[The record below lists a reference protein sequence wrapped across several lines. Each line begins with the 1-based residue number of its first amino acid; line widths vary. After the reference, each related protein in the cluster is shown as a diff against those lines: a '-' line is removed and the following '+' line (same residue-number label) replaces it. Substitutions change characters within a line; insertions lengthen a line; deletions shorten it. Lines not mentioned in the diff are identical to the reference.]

1 MNTSVLRDTAL
12 LSYPLKQVVRTATRG
27 SAILDKIY
35 TNISEWYEQPFYIPA
50 IGRYDHNAVVMLPQF
65 VDPRP
70 LPRTNDCVVYKLDQN
85 GKACIQQTVQRIN
98 WSPLY
103 CLQNP
108 DDMVTM
114 FNSIVNQVID
124 QFMVPHV
131 TWQHFPRN
139 KPWINERFRY
149 LVQRR
154 QFA

>member
-50 IGRYDHNAVVMLPQF
+50 IGQYDHNAVVMLPQF

-70 LPRTNDCVVYKLDQN
+70 LPRTNNCVVYKLDQS

-98 WSPLY
+98 CSPLY

-131 TWQHFPRN
+131 T
-139 KPWINERFRY
+139 
-149 LVQRR
+149 
-154 QFA
+154 